1 MDIKEQ
7 IEIARAAVNAA
18 VAPYG
23 FHAERCMD
31 ELLAELVGEAW
42 FILESGKPHKDFFEA
57 CYYIT
62 PPKHGRHSAGDVIY
76 GVMGPCAWEAY
87 PADPAAACAK
97 FQRENERISAL
108 DKIFMK

>member
-23 FHAERCMD
+23 FHAELCMD
-31 ELLAELVGEAW
+31 EQLAEEIGEAW
-42 FILESGKPHKDFFEA
+42 FILESDKPHKDFFEA

-62 PPKHGRHSAGDVIY
+62 PPKHGSHNAGDVIY
-76 GVMGPCAWEAY
+76 GVMGPYDWEDY
-87 PADPAAACAK
+87 PADPAAACAA
-97 FQRENERISAL
+97 FRRYNE
-108 DKIFMK
+108 DN